1 MEKHAEKFYKAKEV
15 CAILGMHRSTLYRK
29 VASGIIEAP
38 VKDGC
43 RMSRF
48 RESSIVKYQEA
59 IKSRS
64 QG

>member
-1 MEKHAEKFYKAKEV
+1 MEKNAEKLYRVKEV
-15 CAILGMHRSTLYRK
+15 CNLLGMHRSTLYRK
-29 VASGIIEAP
+29 VANGAIEAP

-48 RESSIVKYQEA
+48 RESSIIKYQEA

-64 QG
+64 QA